1 MRMQL
6 HYDTETEAFRA
17 DLRAWLAANLPEP
30 AELREEPS
38 LSSGHIPDW
47 ARAWQQRLFDAGW
60 LVPGW
65 PPELG
70 GRNATPVQQ
79 LVYFE
84 ELAEIPVQRSYN
96 IQGLTIIAPS
106 IRDYG
111 SPQQQDRYLLRTLRG
126 ELSWCLG
133 MSEPGAGSDLASLSA
148 RAELRGEYFVL
159 NGQKV
164 WTSGAAHADLC
175 FCFVRTDPDAP
186 KHRGISVLIVDM
198 RSPGVAVRPLPE
210 IIDPDHADFNE
221 VFFDDVEVPREN
233 LVGEL
238 DQGWAISA
246 GSLAHERGMLWT
258 TQAARIEKKT
268 RELIALGARTTARG
282 TRLGDDSAFRDAV
295 AAIYVAGQALKF
307 MGYRGFAKAA
317 RGEAS
322 PEHSVLKLLGSELEQ
337 HLALV
342 AADALGAEA
351 LDVEWDRHAS
361 YDESTEPP
369 PWSIQY
375 LRSFSN
381 TIAGGTSEIQR
392 NIIAQRVLGL
402 PRR

>member
-1 MRMQL
+1 MQL
-6 HYDTETEAFRA
+6 HYDSETEAFRVE
-17 DLRAWLAANLPEP
+17 LRAWLAENLPQP
-30 AELREEPS
+30 AAMREEPS

-70 GRNATPVQQ
+70 GRNATPIQQ

-84 ELAEIPVQRSYN
+84 ELAEIPVMRSYN

-106 IRDYG
+106 IQDYG
-111 SPQQQDRYLLRTLRG
+111 SPLQRERYLVQSLRA

-133 MSEPGAGSDLASLSA
+133 MSEPGAGSDLASLST
-148 RAELRGEYFVL
+148 RAELRGDHFVL

-175 FCFVRTDPDAP
+175 FCFVRTDPEAP

-198 RSPGVAVRPLPE
+198 QSPGITVRPLPE
-210 IIDPDHADFNE
+210 ITNPDHADFNE
-221 VFFDDVEVPREN
+221 VFFDDVVVPGDN
-233 LVGEL
+233 LVGKL
-238 DQGWAISA
+238 NQGWAISA

-258 TQAARIEKKT
+258 SQAARIEKKT
-268 RELIALGARTTARG
+268 DELVALGNRTSARG
-282 TRLGDDSAFRDAV
+282 TRLGDDTAFRDAV
-295 AAIYVAGQALKF
+295 AALYVEGQALKF
-307 MGYRGFAKAA
+307 MGYRGFARAA

-322 PEHSVLKLLGSELEQ
+322 PEHSVLKLVGSELEQ
-337 HLALV
+337 RLALT
-342 AADALGAEA
+342 AAEALGVEA

-361 YDESTEPP
+361 YDDATGAP

-392 NIIAQRVLGL
+392 NIIAQRVLGM